1 MKSILRI
8 ASLMLMTLALSACGK
23 SDELAWT
30 EDVKLPDGRVVT
42 LTRWVEFKGPYAMGD
57 TPNESKQRL
66 EFKHPDTGEIV
77 KWENSKETGMLNTVA
92 LVVDKGHL
100 NILSV
105 PSLGDDSH
113 KFNCPNPPYLLY
125 EYVNGKWQS
134 KPLADIPDKLI
145 RANLTTHIKEK
156 REEIE
161 TKDRH
166 LTAAQTSDSYTYS
179 DVKRVPYVI
188 NFDGMPVQTFENKN
202 CTLGPNINL
211 LLFLGK

>member
-8 ASLMLMTLALSACGK
+8 ASLMLLTLALSACGK

-42 LTRWVEFKGPYAMGD
+42 LTRWVEFKGAYAMGD

-66 EFKHPDTGEIV
+66 AFKHPDTGELV

-92 LVVDKGHL
+92 LVLDKGVPML
-100 NILSV
+100 LSKPALV
-105 PSLGDDSH
+105 GDSL
-113 KFNCPNPPYLLY
+113 KFHCPNPPYMLY
-125 EYVNGKWQS
+125 DYVNGEWQS
-134 KPLADIPDKLI
+134 KPLTQVPVKII

-161 TKDRH
+161 TKKRH
-166 LTAAQTSDSYTYS
+166 LTVTQTSDSYTYFNGIH
-179 DVKRVPYVI
+179 KVPYII
-188 NFDGMPVQTFENKN
+188 NFVGMPTQTFVEQN
-202 CTLGPNINL
+202 CDRDVNNL
-211 LLFLGK
+211 LYIEGK

>member
-1 MKSILRI
+1 MKVLRI
-8 ASLMLMTLALSACGK
+8 FGQLLWWTALLSACGK
-23 SDELAWT
+23 SDELTWT

-42 LTRWVEFKGPYAMGD
+42 LTRWVEFKGAYAMGD
-57 TPNESKQRL
+57 TPNESKHRL

-77 KWENSKETGMLNTVA
+77 KWENSKEMGMLNTVA
-92 LVVDKGHL
+92 LMLDKGSP

-125 EYVNGKWQS
+125 EYANGQWQA
-134 KPLADIPDKLI
+134 KPLGRIPDKLI

-156 REEIE
+156 SEEIE
-161 TKDRH
+161 RKKRH

-179 DVKRVPYVI
+179 DVKRVPYII
-188 NFDGMPVQTFENKN
+188 NFEGMPAQTF
-202 CTLGPNINL
+202 
-211 LLFLGK
+211 